1 MTRRHIHPAAIA
13 PAVALALLLL
23 GAATQDA
30 PERPRDET
38 ARIPVE
44 VSDVSIWVADPA
56 QTVLNTAKAY
66 RNAMPSAV
74 GTSRPRREGDDAA
87 GLFPIAPISFTQ
99 FFGEASREV
108 DVDLK
113 IKAGSFLA
121 HWPVAKEHA
130 GRIRWFGSDLLA
142 DPPADIPPT
151 YLPDDGG
158 LFSKLRAAPGALY
171 LKNET
176 RFERFLAY
184 DAEPSLSAPVRV
196 RGGPDEYTLQN
207 MTSRPLVDVVVVVPT
222 DAGYR
227 VGWLDELPSAA
238 EGADAEKADA
248 EKKEAEK
255 KEADAKKA
263 AEKPDPAK
271 QAEAVFAEAEKPEA
285 KKADEPSPLPAE
297 ADADMKARVDQ
308 FLNRGVTVSVES
320 APRRD
325 LLGMV
330 ASQVRLRLEFD
341 DTTLEKEKVDLAKA
355 TSLRAAET
363 PARDLLADLL
373 GPVNLSY
380 RVTDDGRLY
389 ITTAARL
396 AAAAEKSGGPIEGP
410 PVNVGMSQPLKAD
423 DPSYREFTR
432 DALARRLE
440 GRGVRKD
447 VVALILDVYA
457 KDLFEPGELIVVA
470 QLSREAID
478 SAVTLDVFPTPEKF
492 TRVALVVVRGV
503 DPRLQD
509 RAKLLVR
516 QLGDDSWKAREEAES
531 RLQAL
536 GPAAVPALEEAL
548 RDKDV
553 EIVYRVERLLLRLGR
568 NVP

>member
-1 MTRRHIHPAAIA
+1 MTRRPIQPAATCA
-13 PAVALALLLL
+13 VVALAFVMM
-23 GAATQDA
+23 GAVAEEPPA
-30 PERPRDET
+30 RPGDEA

-44 VSDVSIWVADPA
+44 VDDVSIWVADPA
-56 QTVLNTAKAY
+56 QATLNAAKVY
-66 RNAMPSAV
+66 RNAMPGAV
-74 GTSRPRREGDDAA
+74 GTSRPRLEDDSEAD
-87 GLFPIAPISFTQ
+87 LFPIAPVSFVQ
-99 FFGEASREV
+99 FFGEPSKGV

-113 IKAGSFLA
+113 IKSGSFLA
-121 HWPVAKEHA
+121 HWPIGKEHA

-142 DPPADIPPT
+142 EPPADIPPT

-158 LFSKLRAAPGALY
+158 LFSKLRAAPDALY

-184 DAEPSLSAPVRV
+184 DAEPNLPAPVRV

-207 MTSRPLVDVVVVVPT
+207 MTSRRLLDVAVVAPT
-222 DAGYR
+222 EAGLR

-238 EGADAEKADA
+238 ADADAEPAEAKPADA
-248 EKKEAEK
+248 A
-255 KEADAKKA
+255 
-263 AEKPDPAK
+263 KPDPAK

-285 KKADEPSPLPAE
+285 KKADDAPPPLPAE
-297 ADADMKARVDQ
+297 GDADMKARVDQ
-308 FLNRGVTVSVES
+308 FLNNRVTAAVES

-330 ASQVRLRLEFD
+330 ASQARLRLEFD
-341 DTTLEKEKVDLAKA
+341 DATLAKDKVDLGKP
-355 TSLRAAET
+355 TSLKAADA

-380 RVTDDGRLY
+380 RVTDEGRLY

-396 AAAAEKSGGPIEGP
+396 AAAIEKTGGPIEGP
-410 PVNVGMSQPLKAD
+410 PVKVGMSQPLKAT

-440 GRGVRKD
+440 GRGLRKE
-447 VVALILDVYA
+447 VVALILDVHA
-457 KDLFEPGELIVVA
+457 RDLFEPGELIVVA

-478 SAVTLDVFPTPEKF
+478 EAVALDVFPTPRKF
-492 TRVALVVVRGV
+492 TRIALVVVRGV

-509 RAKLLVR
+509 RAKALIR
-516 QLGDDSWKAREEAES
+516 QLGDDSWKAREEAEG

-548 RDKDV
+548 RDQDV
-553 EIVYRVERLLLRLGR
+553 EVVYRVERLLLRLGR